1 MELKYQNTE
10 SSINN
15 WTKHFTLMSE
25 DHISPVVP
33 GYYRVSGPD
42 IEAENTEKKE
52 DKEVCTDSS
61 NKEKVPISIS
71 TPSEQI
77 IEVIRSED
85 KAVHKQKTRPIQVQ
99 RKRKAVAVEEPG
111 GNKRKSRRSVKYCEV
126 PKGAKRFIA
135 W

>member
-10 SSINN
+10 VSINN

-25 DHISPVVP
+25 DHISPIVP
-33 GYYRVSGPD
+33 GYYRVNEPD
-42 IEAENTEKKE
+42 IETEEKKE
-52 DKEVCTDSS
+52 DKQVCVDSS
-61 NKEKVPISIS
+61 KEKVPISIS

-85 KAVHKQKTRPIQVQ
+85 KAIHKQKTTPIQIQ

-111 GNKRKSRRSVKYCEV
+111 GTKRKNRRSVKYCEV